1 MDTNN
6 DTDIEVLKNGPKI
19 IKEFKEKL
27 LNFLTSFSEINLNVE
42 KLVYPL
48 EIFQEQPEL
57 LDPELEDFIY
67 PVIKIIIKEIKN
79 NTTQSFVFVN
89 KLCYIL
95 YTYCKIIGYKI
106 VSKYPFTITIYFKNL
121 VNFFFNDFHL
131 LEPVLHYLQNI
142 PPNDTELWVTR
153 YIFLLWLSLLSMT
166 PFDLSAIDSNLSQN
180 ITIVDSLLFIS
191 KQYLSVSGK
200 ERDAASILVS
210 RLVTRNDTYKSHL
223 PSFILWIRNK
233 WILETTSIFMKIGL
247 LSSLCNIFKFK
258 DRAFLLT
265 IANNV
270 FSLLELIMQNEHSN
284 DKIRH
289 LITKLL
295 QRVCLCF
302 LKPYKASWIHKTEE
316 KILVE
321 NLSIKNSDI
330 EKSSEFVE
338 EVIVHSSVEKSLY
351 FLLENISDASTI
363 VRYSSAK
370 GISRIIS
377 YMSKSHAN
385 EVISAVIS
393 LIRNLDGSY
402 SIEASSDIIWHGTTI
417 AIAEFCKRGLLLP
430 HRLKEILPILLKAL
444 IFEQR
449 RGTQYLGSN
458 VRDAACY
465 ISWSIFRRYSIT
477 DVTHLFPFLA
487 ESLLTVAL
495 FDKETN
501 IRRAASSA
509 YQEGVGRY
517 GESIFPHGIE
527 IIKEMNFYAL
537 GTKKNSYLNVSFYL
551 FKYKEYQNLIVSYLI
566 EKMSIHYDKEIRN
579 LTACVLGKMTEI
591 KPSIISKNLPTLLMN
606 FKKKDIIMQHG
617 ILGVLAKI
625 LPKIQFQEF
634 SFDIVQELELIC
646 EEKLPKN
653 SLHTYPDIC
662 ESICLYIAEI
672 SNTKYAKEIYLSD
685 WIDYIKYSL
694 NIEVDSIQYQ
704 ASRAISSIAK
714 KNDIHPQLNNFI
726 LYIKSNFDK
735 SDTLVN
741 GLVSALGEIEYFEK
755 YQDTLECFIS
765 VLIEI
770 TPLSDTVFR
779 KNSIK
784 TLGKILHSSKK
795 YLSLSLF
802 DFRYLYLDKLIQ
814 LFLNGLNDYSTNL
827 TGDVGS
833 WVRKE
838 SMISI
843 FHILEIAFNYNDYF
857 LTDTIFHSIIGSL
870 LKQTV
875 EKLDSIREIA
885 GVQLTNIV
893 SLCRNKKI
901 SYLSESIEFIE
912 DVLKKIHNWKVLE
925 DIIPN
930 IIQLLCIKRYQDYIL
945 IGLINSIRGNESLVK
960 QIEKHVI
967 FYLSKLPIKEDDKG
981 SLKLLDIGNCLLKLC
996 ISNVNNNH
1004 FMICFMEFCNILF
1017 ETLIFEYLV
1026 GKFDFK
1032 LFFDCIRKSSYKSKS
1047 IQKISLSIKI
1057 YTGIS
1062 KLSTDVASKSLY
1074 ELLLLLQHS
1083 YPVIR
1088 TQAAEGL
1095 YMVFTEKDSYISNEN
1110 LYSKIIDILIKT
1122 NWEKSI
1128 EENKEYIEILRNII
1142 LNS

>member
-1 MDTNN
+1 MDTS
-6 DTDIEVLKNGPKI
+6 DDMDIEVLKNSPRV

-27 LNFLTSFSEINLNVE
+27 LDFLENFSKINLNVE

-48 EIFQEQPEL
+48 EMFQEQPEL
-57 LDPELEDFIY
+57 LDPELENFIS
-67 PVIKIIIKEIKN
+67 PVINIIIKEIKN
-79 NTTQSFVFVN
+79 NTSTKSFIFMN

-95 YTYCKIIGYKI
+95 YTYCKIVGHK
-106 VSKYPFTITIYFKNL
+106 TIIK
-121 VNFFFNDFHL
+121 FFFNDFHL

-142 PPNDTELWVTR
+142 PSNDAELWVTR

-166 PFDLSAIDSNLSQN
+166 PFDLSAIDSNSSQN
-180 ITIVDSLLFIS
+180 TSIIDSLLFIS
-191 KQYLSVSGK
+191 KQYLSVCGK

-223 PSFILWIRNK
+223 PSFISWIWNI
-233 WILETTSIFMKIGL
+233 WTLETTSIFMKIGL

-258 DRAFLLT
+258 DRTFLLT

-270 FSLLELIMQNEHSN
+270 FSLLQLITENKHSN
-284 DKIRH
+284 DRIRH
-289 LITKLL
+289 LIIKLS

-316 KILVE
+316 KFLTKDLYI
-321 NLSIKNSDI
+321 
-330 EKSSEFVE
+330 KSSIQESSESTE
-338 EVIVHSSVEKSLY
+338 EVVVHSAVEKSLY
-351 FLLENISDASTI
+351 LLLENISDTSTI

-370 GISRIIS
+370 GISRVIS

-393 LIRNLDGSY
+393 LIKNLDGSY
-402 SIEASSDIIWHGTTI
+402 SVEASSDIAWHGTSMT
-417 AIAEFCKRGLLLP
+417 IAEFCRRGLLLP

-444 IFEQR
+444 VFEQR
-449 RGTQYLGSN
+449 RGTQYLGTN

-465 ISWSIFRRYSIT
+465 ISWSIFRRYSIG
-477 DVTHLFPFLA
+477 DVASLFPFLG

-517 GESIFPHGIE
+517 GESIFPHGVE
-527 IIKEMNFYAL
+527 IIKEMNFYTL
-537 GTKKNSYLNVSFYL
+537 GTKKNSYINVSFHL

-579 LTACVLGKMTEI
+579 LTAHVLGKIAEVE
-591 KPSIISKNLPTLLMN
+591 PSIVAKNLPTLLVN

-625 LPKIQFQEF
+625 IPKIQFQEF
-634 SFDIVQELELIC
+634 SFDIAEELQLIC
-646 EEKLPKN
+646 EEKLSKN
-653 SLHTYPDIC
+653 SIFIYPDIC
-662 ESICLYIAEI
+662 ESICLYITEI
-672 SNTKYAKEIYLSD
+672 SNTKYAKEIYLLD

-694 NIEVDSIQYQ
+694 NIKVDNIQYQ

-714 KNDIHPQLNNFI
+714 KNDIHIQLNNFI
-726 LYIKSNFDK
+726 IYIKSNFDQN
-735 SDTLVN
+735 DTFAN
-741 GLVSALGEIEYFEK
+741 GLVYALGEIEYFEK
-755 YQDTLECFIS
+755 YQDTLEYFIN

-770 TPLSDTVFR
+770 TPLSNIIFR
-779 KNSIK
+779 KNSIR

-802 DFRYLYLDKLIQ
+802 DFRLLHLNDLIQ
-814 LFLNGLNDYSTNL
+814 LFLNGLNDYSTDS

-833 WVRKE
+833 WIRKE

-875 EKLDSIREIA
+875 EKFDSVREVA
-885 GVQLTNIV
+885 GIQLNNII
-893 SLCRNKKI
+893 SLCQNKKVP
-901 SYLSESIEFIE
+901 YLLDSIEFIE
-912 DVLKKIHNWKVLE
+912 NILKKIHNWKVLE

-930 IIQLLCIKRYQDYIL
+930 IIELLCIKKYRDYIL
-945 IGLINSIRGNESLVK
+945 IGLINSINGNESLHIV
-960 QIEKHVI
+960 
-967 FYLSKLPIKEDDKG
+967 FYLSKLSTEGDKN
-981 SLKLLDIGNCLLKLC
+981 SLKLSDIGDHLLKLC
-996 ISNVNNNH
+996 ISNINDNR
-1004 FMICFMEFCNILF
+1004 FMICFMKFCNILF
-1017 ETLIFEYLV
+1017 EALIFEYLV
-1026 GKFDFK
+1026 GNFK
-1032 LFFDCIRKSSYKSKS
+1032 LFFDYIQKSLYKSKS

-1062 KLSTDVASKSLY
+1062 KLFIDVASKSLY

-1083 YPVIR
+1083 YPMIR

-1095 YMVFTEKDSYISNEN
+1095 YIVFTEKDSYISDEN
-1110 LYSKIIDILIKT
+1110 LYSKTIDILIKT
-1122 NWEKSI
+1122 NWEKPV
-1128 EENKEYIEILRNII
+1128 EENKQYVEILRNTIS
-1142 LNS
+1142 L